1 MFTRDNLLALLNAQ
15 PFIPFRLHLNNGS
28 IVEVRSPEH
37 VLVLRHYAVVALP
50 DPQATDGS
58 WDQCVTV
65 WYAYVT
71 RVEML
76 DPVPA

>member
-1 MFTRDNLLALLNAQ
+1 MLTPDKMRSLRNAQ

-28 IVEVRSPEH
+28 SVEVRSPEH

-76 DPVPA
+76 SPAPA

>member
-1 MFTRDNLLALLNAQ
+1 
-15 PFIPFRLHLNNGS
+15 
-28 IVEVRSPEH
+28 VRSPDH

-65 WYAYVT
+65 WYACVT
-71 RVEML
+71 GVEML
-76 DPVPA
+76 SPAPA